1 MKFTGE
7 RFIPDSKID
16 NEIEYE
22 HIQRYYSVTDLVKG
36 KTVLDAACGEGYG
49 SNTLAQYAHFV
60 YGIDIDE
67 ETIEHARKKYNTEN
81 IRFFNSSIDRLPF
94 EDNSIDVV
102 ISFETIEH
110 VNEELQNKFLF
121 EIKRVLKKDGLL
133 IMSTPNKKIYSD
145 YRKYSNPFHMKEFY
159 IEEFRKFLESQFEHV
174 ELFFQYKEIVYLL
187 GDEESKQYRGITQ
200 EPLSEYGKYIVA
212 VCSNEKIEDL
222 NINSIIVD
230 KGNYNNTISRIMEL
244 QEQVEERNSHISKLD
259 ADILEKDNYI
269 NNLNEEKNRLEND
282 LSCENELLR
291 KDLESAKFELTQFEK
306 NRDETINNIKNELEQ
321 LKGIERELNNI
332 LESDGWA
339 MLLKYYKLRDKLFPK
354 ESKFRLFIKLF
365 YRVVCKKNIKLIN
378 RENFKKLKY
387 YMKSDNVSLLESRID
402 NYIDRNSELETSNN
416 LVLTGIVEEYNII
429 EFEKQYKLEVSIIIP
444 VYNKWEYTYSCLKS
458 IYDNTKNISY
468 EVIIADDM
476 STDETVNINEYIK
489 NVKVIRDGQNRGF
502 LLNCNNAAKFA
513 EGKYILFLNNDTN
526 VQENWLSTLVELM
539 EKDKNAGMVGS
550 KLVYPDG
557 RLQEAG
563 GIIWDDAS
571 GWNYGRLDNPQNPE
585 YNYVKE
591 VDYISGAS
599 IMIRKSLWEKIG
611 GFDERY
617 APAYFEDSDL
627 AFEVRNHGYKVILQP
642 KSVVVHFEG
651 ISHGNDVYSGVKRYQ
666 ELNKKKFVEK
676 WSNVLSTEHYKNGEH
691 VFKARD
697 RSKFKKTILVIDHY
711 VPHFDKDAGSRTTYH
726 YLKLFVQMGF
736 NVKFIG
742 DNYFKHEPYTSELQ
756 DIGIEVLYGPYNFK
770 NIEGWLKRNGQDINY
785 VYLNRPH
792 ISIKYIDMLKNHT
805 NARIVYYG
813 HDLHFLREYREFELT
828 GNKLLKES
836 AEEWKKTEFSLYEKS
851 DVIYYPS
858 DVEVDEIKKY
868 YPKINAKSIPAY
880 IYDEKNYIKED
891 FSKKEGLLFVGGFSH
906 KPNIDAVHWFVS
918 SVFPEILEKK
928 PSMKFYIVGSNPPSE
943 ITDLSSTN
951 IIVTGFV
958 SDDELLELYKECRL
972 VVVPLRYGAGVKGKV
987 IEALYHQVPVIT
999 TTVGAEGI
1007 NGSEEILTISDTESG
1022 FANNVIDLYDDIDKL
1037 NQLSKSSLEF
1047 VLNNFSTS
1055 AVIKVISED
1064 ISK

>member
-7 RFIPDSKID
+7 RFIPNSEID

-49 SNTLAQYAHFV
+49 SNLLAQYAHCV

-67 ETIEHARKKYNTEN
+67 ETIEHAKRQYNTEN
-81 IRFFNSSIDRLPF
+81 ISFFNASIDSLPF

-110 VNEELQNKFLF
+110 VSEELQNKFLF

-145 YRKYSNPFHMKEFY
+145 YRNYNNPFHIKEFY
-159 IEEFRKFLESQFEHV
+159 IEEFRQFLESQFENV
-174 ELFFQYKEIVYLL
+174 ELLFQYKEIVYLL
-187 GDEESKQYRGITQ
+187 GGEGSKQYKGINQ
-200 EPLSEYGKYIVA
+200 ESLSEYSKYIVA
-212 VCSNEKIEDL
+212 VCSNDKIESL
-222 NINSIIVD
+222 NLNSIIVD
-230 KGNYNNTISRIMEL
+230 KGNLNKTISRIMEL
-244 QEQVEERNSHISKLD
+244 QEQVEERNIHISKLD
-259 ADILEKDNYI
+259 TDILDKDNYI
-269 NNLNEEKNRLEND
+269 NILNEEKSRLENE
-282 LSCENELLR
+282 LSGENEILR
-291 KDLESAKFELTQFEK
+291 KNLESVKCELAQFEK

-321 LKGIERELNNI
+321 LKVKERTLNNI

-387 YMKSDNVSLLESRID
+387 YMKSDNISLLESRID
-402 NYIDRNSELETSNN
+402 NYIDRNSELESSND
-416 LVLTGIVEEYNII
+416 LVLTGIVEEYSTI
-429 EFEKQYKLEVSIIIP
+429 EFEKQYKPEVSIIIP
-444 VYNKWEYTYSCLKS
+444 VYNKWEYTYSCLQS
-458 IYDNTKNISY
+458 IYLNTQNVSY

-489 NVKVIRDGQNRGF
+489 NIKVIRDGQNRGF
-502 LLNCNNAAKFA
+502 LLNCNHAAKFA
-513 EGKYILFLNNDTN
+513 DGKYILFLNNDTN

-539 EKDKNAGMVGS
+539 EKDKNAGMIGS

-599 IMIRKSLWEKIG
+599 IMIRKSLWEEIG
-611 GFDERY
+611 GFDDRY

-627 AFEVRNHGYKVILQP
+627 AFEVRNHGYKVMLQP

-651 ISHGNDVYSGVKRYQ
+651 ISHGNDVSSGVKRYQ

-676 WSNVLSTEHYKNGEH
+676 WSKVLSAEHYKNGEH

-742 DNYFKHEPYTSELQ
+742 DNYFRHEPYTSELQ
-756 DIGIEVLYGPYNFK
+756 GIGIEVLYGPYNYK
-770 NIEGWLKRNGQDINY
+770 NIEDWLKRNGQDINY

-792 ISIKYIDMLKNHT
+792 ISIKYIDILKKHT
-805 NARIVYYG
+805 KARIVYYG
-813 HDLHFLREYREFELT
+813 HDLHFLRENREYELT
-828 GNKLLKES
+828 SNKLLKES

-880 IYDEKNYIKED
+880 IYDNKEYINED

-918 SVFPEILEKK
+918 SVYPKILEKK
-928 PSMKFYIVGSNPPSE
+928 PDMKFYIVGSNPPNE
-943 ITDLSSTN
+943 ITALSSSN

-958 SDDELLELYKECRL
+958 SDDELLELYKGCKL

-987 IEALYHQVPVIT
+987 IEALYYQVPVIT

-1007 NGSEEILTISDTESG
+1007 KDSEEILTISDDESE
-1022 FANNVIDLYDDIDKL
+1022 FANNVVDLYDDIEKL

-1047 VLNNFSTS
+1047 VLNNFSAN